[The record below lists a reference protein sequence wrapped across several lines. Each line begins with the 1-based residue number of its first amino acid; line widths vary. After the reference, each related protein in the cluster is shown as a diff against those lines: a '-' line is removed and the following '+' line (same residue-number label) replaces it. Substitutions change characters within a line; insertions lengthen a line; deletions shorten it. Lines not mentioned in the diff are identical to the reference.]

1 MPMALHASFP
11 SRRETAHTPP
21 SPLSLAISSLLLS
34 GALHGTATAQ
44 DFPPVIDLGTLDGS
58 IGFAI
63 DGEGIDGRS
72 GYAVSPAGDINGDG
86 IGDLIVGAP
95 SVNFNG
101 FFPVGRAYV
110 VFGRDPATPGGFPS
124 SLSLA
129 DLDGSNGFAI
139 NGQGAVNYAGAA
151 VSAAGDVNGDGID
164 DLIVGAW
171 GADDAGANAGRSY
184 VVFGRNTDL
193 QGAFASPLLLSDL
206 DGSDGFAIDG
216 EAAGDFSGFT
226 VGGGGDV
233 NGDGIDDII
242 IGAPRAEPNGVESGR
257 SYVVFGRDVATQGSF
272 AALIL
277 LSGLDGQQGFKIDG
291 EAVGDQSG
299 TAVGIAGDVNGDGID
314 DLILGARFADPNG
327 NGSAGRSYVV
337 FGRDTAAQG
346 DFSSPL
352 ALAGLSGSDGFR
364 IDGEASYS
372 FSGNRLAGAGDVNGD
387 GIDDLVI
394 GAYAASVNGSQS
406 GRSYVVFGRNVAGQG
421 GFVSPLALADL
432 DGSDGFKLD
441 GQPGERSGSAV
452 AGAGDVNADGVDD
465 LIIGAVFADA
475 NGSDSGRSYVV
486 FGRDAAS
493 QGAFSSP
500 LPLSGL
506 DGSDGF
512 ALTGQTAGDNAG
524 QAVASAG
531 DLDGDGVADLVVGAP
546 RAGPGGI
553 LSAGRSHVLFG
564 RITGTPAL
572 DFNGLALFD
581 LGSAFVGA
589 STAPQPLTVRN
600 PGTGLV
606 QIDAIDVQAPFLL
619 AGNGSCGALP
629 IRIAVGATC
638 IVELAFAPTAEG
650 PVQASISFSGSSTTS
665 PDNLDLQGTGLPA
678 PVPAL
683 APDPLD
689 FGEVDAGMQA
699 IELLTVENIG
709 GSSLQ
714 PGAVSITGP
723 QAADFSIELNA
734 CSGVPLAS
742 GETCTIAIGFEPT
755 APGLRNASLR
765 LESNAPGGP
774 TITSLRGRSD
784 VPFAD
789 GFETP

>member
-1 MPMALHASFP
+1 
-11 SRRETAHTPP
+11 
-21 SPLSLAISSLLLS
+21 LAISSLLLG

-44 DFPPVIDLGTLDGS
+44 NFPPVIDLGTLDGA

-63 DGEGIDGRS
+63 DGEGIDGRA

-86 IGDLIVGAP
+86 IDDLLVGAP
-95 SVNFNG
+95 GVNFNG

-129 DLDGSNGFAI
+129 DLDGNNGFAI
-139 NGQGAVNYAGAA
+139 NGEGSANYAGAA

-171 GADDAGANAGRSY
+171 GAGANAGRSY
-184 VVFGRNTDL
+184 VVFGRNADL

-206 DGSDGFAIDG
+206 DGSDGFVLEG

-242 IGAPRAEPNGVESGR
+242 IGAPRAAANGVESGR
-257 SYVVFGRDVATQGSF
+257 SYVVFGRDVATQGAF
-272 AALIL
+272 GALIL

-291 EAVGDQSG
+291 EATGYRSG
-299 TAVGIAGDVNGDGID
+299 TAVDMAGDINGDGID
-314 DLILGARFADPNG
+314 DFILGAGLADPNG
-327 NGSAGRSYVV
+327 NGGAGRSYVV

-346 DFSSPL
+346 GFASPL
-352 ALAGLSGSDGFR
+352 ALAGLDGNDGFK
-364 IDGEASYS
+364 IDGESSYD
-372 FSGNRLAGAGDVNGD
+372 FSGNRLAGAGDINGD
-387 GIDDLVI
+387 GIADLVI
-394 GAYAASVNGSQS
+394 GAYVANVNGGQS
-406 GRSYVVFGRNVAGQG
+406 GRSYVVFGRNVAVQG

-486 FGRDAAS
+486 FGRDTAS

-546 RAGPGGI
+546 RAAPDGV

-581 LGSAFVGA
+581 LGAAFVGA

-606 QIDAIDVQAPFLL
+606 QIDAIEVQAPFLL

-629 IRIAVGATC
+629 IRIPVDTSC
-638 IVELAFAPTAEG
+638 TIELAFAPTETG
-650 PVQASISFSGSSTTS
+650 PVAGSISIGGSSATS
-665 PDNLDLQGTGLPA
+665 PDTLALTGTGLAA
-678 PVPAL
+678 PIPEL
-683 APDPLD
+683 QPDPLN
-689 FGEVDAGMQA
+689 FGDVELGAQTV
-699 IELLTVENIG
+699 ELLELENIG
-709 GSSLQ
+709 GSQLQSGSLTL
-714 PGAVSITGP
+714 TGP
-723 QAADFSIELNA
+723 QASEFSIELNA
-734 CSGVPLAS
+734 CSGVPLAT
-742 GETCTIAIGFEPT
+742 GETCTIAIGFSPG
-755 APGLRNASLR
+755 APGLRRAALR
-765 LESNAPGGP
+765 LVSNAPSGAA
-774 TITSLRGRSD
+774 TATLRGSND
-784 VPFAD
+784 VVFAD
-789 GFETP
+789 GFD